1 MHMVMAF
8 AVIGTL
14 EDSRIV
20 HKQLIQS
27 GCESDVSVR
36 SRFIGMYAKCGSME
50 DAWRVFKKISS
61 QDIVT
66 WTALLLVHVKCGQ
79 GQEAMELF

>member
-50 DAWRVFKKISS
+50 DAWRVFKKIHLKILSLGPPCYWY
-61 QDIVT
+61 T
-66 WTALLLVHVKCGQ
+66 
-79 GQEAMELF
+79 

>member
-1 MHMVMAF
+1 MVMAF
-8 AVIGTL
+8 AGLGTL

-27 GCESDVSVR
+27 GRESDVSVR
-36 SRFIGMYAKCGSME
+36 SSFIDMYAKCGSME

-61 QDIVT
+61 QDIGT
-66 WTALLLVHVKCGQ
+66 WIAMVLGHVKCGQ